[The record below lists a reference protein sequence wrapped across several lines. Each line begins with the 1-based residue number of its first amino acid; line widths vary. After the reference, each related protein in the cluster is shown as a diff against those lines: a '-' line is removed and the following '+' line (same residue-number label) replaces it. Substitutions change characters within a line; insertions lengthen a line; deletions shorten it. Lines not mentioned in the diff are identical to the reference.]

1 MINIEKNIKKSW
13 IIILNNY
20 NTNNINNNIIEN
32 ILNNNEKLE
41 KDSNK
46 SQKNISIFPKYNNIF
61 KCFNYFEFI
70 ETKVVILGQDPYHGP
85 NQATGLCFGINNDV
99 QVPPSLRNI
108 AKELKSDLNIELN
121 DYSLETWAKQ
131 GILMLNAS
139 LTVIQGKPGS
149 HMSLWSKFTDYIVE
163 TLNNSENS
171 IIFVAWGAFAH
182 NKLKNIDLNKHS
194 LIVSSHPSPLSV
206 YKKYKEFSSFYGS
219 KPFSKINELLLKN
232 NKEIIKWEKIIE

>member
-1 MINIEKNIKKSW
+1 MINIEKNIKISW
-13 IIILNNY
+13 NKILDNY
-20 NTNNINNNIIEN
+20 NIKNNTIDN
-32 ILNNNEKLE
+32 ILKNNEKLQ
-41 KDSNK
+41 DNYNNYNL
-46 SQKNISIFPKYNNIF
+46 NISIFPKYQDIF
-61 KCFNYFEFI
+61 KCFNYFEFE

-85 NQATGLCFGINNDV
+85 NQATGLCFGINNNV

-139 LTVIQGKPGS
+139 LTVVQGKPGS
-149 HMSLWSKFTDYIVE
+149 HMSLWSNFTDYIVE
-163 TLNNSENS
+163 TLNNLDNS
-171 IIFVAWGAFAH
+171 IIFVAWGAFAY

-206 YKKYKEFSSFYGS
+206 YKKFKTFPSFNSS
-219 KPFSKINELLLKN
+219 KPFSKINKILEKN
-232 NKEIIKWEKIIE
+232 NKQIIKW